1 MFSAKLLKVAMISD
15 SNLISERTYPMST
28 TTPHA
33 SSLPAVLSPVITPF
47 TADGSPDVDRLGRQ
61 CRWLLENG
69 VGLAVFGTNSEAN
82 SLSARQKRAALEGLV
97 SAGLPANQMMPGTG
111 ACSVDDAVEMTRA
124 AVDLGAGGV
133 LMLPP
138 FYYKDVSDDGLFAYY
153 SDVIQQ
159 VGDSRLQVYIYNIPQ
174 VTKIPLSVDLLE
186 RLVKAY
192 PKTVVGMKDS
202 SGDWAYTESCI
213 NRLKSTGFRAYA
225 GSESF
230 LLKTLRA
237 GGVGCISAT
246 ANVNPA
252 AISRL
257 AAEWQNADAD
267 ERQSDLDAVRSV
279 FQKFPM
285 IAAMKHA
292 VSVTLGDTAWRA
304 VRPPLVSLGSLQQAE
319 LMQALNAIG
328 FEMKGLAA

>member
-1 MFSAKLLKVAMISD
+1 MFFAKLLKVAMISD

-28 TTPHA
+28 TPHP

-47 TADGSPDVDRLGRQ
+47 TTDGAPDVTRLGRQ
-61 CRWLLENG
+61 CRWLLDNG

-97 SAGLPANQMMPGTG
+97 KAGLPANQMMPGTG
-111 ACSVDDAVEMTRA
+111 ACSVDDALEMTRA
-124 AVDLGAGGV
+124 AVELGAGGV

-138 FYYKDVSDDGLFAYY
+138 FYYKDVPDDGLFAYY
-153 SDVIQQ
+153 SEIIQK

-174 VTKIPLSVDLLE
+174 VTKIPLSVDLLD

-202 SGDWAYTESCI
+202 SGDWAYTASCI
-213 NRLKSTGFRAYA
+213 ERLKSTGFRAYA
-225 GSESF
+225 GSETF

-246 ANVNPA
+246 ANVNPT
-252 AISRL
+252 AISSL
-257 AAEWQNADAD
+257 AANWQTADAD
-267 ERQSDLDAVRSV
+267 QHQAGLDTVRGV

-292 VSVTLGDTAWRA
+292 VSVTLGDAQWKT
-304 VRPPLVSLGSLQQAE
+304 VRPPLMSLSATQQAE
-319 LMQALNAIG
+319 LMQALDAIG
-328 FEMKGLAA
+328 FEMKGLAG